1 VIPSVCRMVHYVS
14 HGSPVRPD
22 GTQAY
27 KPECRSAIVT
37 EVAEWP
43 ADISDS
49 DRSNIAVPV
58 GLCVINPSGIFFV
71 EGAMQSEVGREGG
84 TWHWPEQV

>member
-1 VIPSVCRMVHYVS
+1 MIPSVCRMVHYVS

-27 KPECRSAIVT
+27 KPECRAAIVT
-37 EVAEWP
+37 EVADLETDTN
-43 ADISDS
+43 ASS
-49 DRSNIAVPV
+49 V

-71 EGAMQSEVGREGG
+71 EDAMQSEHGREGG
-84 TWHWPEQV
+84 TWHWPEQVIATQWR